1 MVNDNQDESRSRK
14 VGIFISKMKFNI
26 KNVHLKKL
34 IKIFGGLIF
43 LYLIYL
49 NIILP
54 ITVSAKYIYLIAE
67 NVVIICNER
76 NIDLRNISQKQFEEI
91 TDLAINRV
99 IKVFQSNGFR
109 LVPTF

>member
-1 MVNDNQDESRSRK
+1 
-14 VGIFISKMKFNI
+14 MKFNI

-34 IKIFGGLIF
+34 IKIFDGLIF

-54 ITVSAKYIYLIAE
+54 VTVSAKQIYLIAE
-67 NVVIICNER
+67 NIVIISNQR
-76 NIDLRNISQKQFEEI
+76 NIDLKNISEKQFEEI
-91 TDLAINRV
+91 CDLAINRV

-109 LVPTF
+109 LVPHALANTVNIKKGAKFVY